1 MTALYVAY
9 LLAGLTFVPLYLAG
23 GVREYLFS
31 EFGFLDGLFA
41 GLSAGMFCACC
52 WPVLIVW
59 FVRNEQKL
67 KRFQDACCD

>member
-1 MTALYVAY
+1 
-9 LLAGLTFVPLYLAG
+9 
-23 GVREYLFS
+23 
-31 EFGFLDGLFA
+31 
-41 GLSAGMFCACC
+41 MFCACL

>member
-9 LLAGLTFVPLYLAG
+9 LLVGLTFVPLFLSG
-23 GVREYLFS
+23 GVRESLFS
-31 EFGFLDGLFA
+31 EYGFCEGLFA
-41 GLSAGMFCACC
+41 GFSAGMFCAYL

-67 KRFQDACCD
+67 KRFQDACHD